1 MLSPLTPRPGVPLT
15 AGVFLANTCPGTV
28 PVNSKRSR
36 KSTLCSSSVS
46 TATRASA
53 VKNTSSLASVPGS
66 GATPS
71 ATKKSFAT
79 SELAARTKTPNCSPN
94 TTPSARSRALSSSM
108 LTAGKGVM
116 VSSTASVKRVEGGK
130 SRRLRVILTP
140 GTTRA
145 VAVRPSPLMVTR
157 QVPFFVS
164 SSGVITTAASG
175 LISTSAVHN
184 RPLTSN

>member
-1 MLSPLTPRPGVPLT
+1 MFSPLTPRPGVPLT
-15 AGVFLANTCPGTV
+15 AGVFLTNTWPGTAL
-28 PVNSKRSR
+28 VNSKRSL
-36 KSTLCSSSVS
+36 KSTLCSASVS
-46 TATRASA
+46 MATRASA

-71 ATKKSFAT
+71 ATKKSFST
-79 SELAARTKTPNCSPN
+79 RELAARTKTPSCSPN
-94 TTPSARSRALSSSM
+94 TTPSARKSALSSSM

-130 SRRLRVILTP
+130 SRRLLVILTP

-145 VAVRPSPLMVTR
+145 VAVRPSPLTVIE
-157 QVPFFVS
+157 QAPFFIS
-164 SSGVITTAASG
+164 PSGVITTASSG
-175 LISTSAVHN
+175 LISASAVQN